1 MTTLREKILPYKEII
16 WKLYAVEGRNKSYIS
31 RLLNVDRKTLTN
43 LINYEWCFEKA
54 QKYHMKPSNQKT
66 LNKYRSKLI
75 SLIKKNYT
83 IPMLAEETKLNQ
95 SLIMLFLKHDKKL
108 SWHWGE
114 KISRDKEMAQKNKE
128 DMVKN
133 SNLKYDMPDLPNE
146 IWKQIDGFDGYQI
159 SNFGRIRSYKV
170 TYDKY
175 AILSIRKNKF
185 GYEEICLQQNG
196 KRKTMKI
203 HRLVAMAFCK
213 KLSDNHNTV
222 NHIDGNKTNNVAQNL
237 EWVTQA
243 ENNKHA
249 YDVLNRKRVKVNKIK
264 FKIIYNDKYEF
275 KTVASFA
282 RFLGKS
288 ETQTRR
294 YIEYP
299 KKYKMNIRKV
309 Y

>member
-66 LNKYRSKLI
+66 LNKHRSKLI

-133 SNLKYDMPDLPNE
+133 SKLKYDMPDLPNE
-146 IWKQIDGFDGYQI
+146 IWKPIDGFEGYQI

-185 GYEEICLQQNG
+185 GYE
-196 KRKTMKI
+196 
-203 HRLVAMAFCK
+203 
-213 KLSDNHNTV
+213 
-222 NHIDGNKTNNVAQNL
+222 
-237 EWVTQA
+237 
-243 ENNKHA
+243 
-249 YDVLNRKRVKVNKIK
+249 
-264 FKIIYNDKYEF
+264 
-275 KTVASFA
+275 
-282 RFLGKS
+282 
-288 ETQTRR
+288 
-294 YIEYP
+294 
-299 KKYKMNIRKV
+299 
-309 Y
+309 